1 MFSTLPMEDISIN
14 SNGDILYHDNKGYED
29 PWRKHH
35 TSPITRDIWDGGV
48 QPADIGGKDRIASL
62 LKSDKPFAY
71 NKPQNVMSAAE
82 SYAYVLD
89 NVGATIPR
97 RDNVDATIIQGVRD
111 GLPYYA
117 KDAAVHVS
125 PYSKRRLP
133 DNSYKLGIIT
143 DPQQTGGLPQYNG
156 TPRTDT
162 DNDGMPD
169 DWETAHRMES
179 VDHHSGL

>member
-1 MFSTLPMEDISIN
+1 ME
-14 SNGDILYHDNKGYED
+14 YFDNV
-29 PWRKHH
+29 
-35 TSPITRDIWDGGV
+35 TRDNWDGGV
-48 QPADIGGKDRIASL
+48 QPADIGGKDQIASL

-143 DPQQTGGLPQYNG
+143 DPQQTGGLPIYNG

-169 DWETAHRMES
+169 DWEKAHALNPGDPTDATALTP
-179 VDHHSGL
+179 SGYMNIELYINDLEYFKAGK